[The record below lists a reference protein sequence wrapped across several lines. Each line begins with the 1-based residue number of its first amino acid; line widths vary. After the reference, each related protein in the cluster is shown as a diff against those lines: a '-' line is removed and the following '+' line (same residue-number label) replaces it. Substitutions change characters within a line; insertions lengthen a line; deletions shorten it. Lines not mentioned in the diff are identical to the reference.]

1 MAVDPPRSIVYEHDK
16 RAKEKVRKCGGSAMR
31 KTLKLG
37 QEARVFTA
45 TIHFNPTYGQLDGAV
60 HVPEGQSIPDINQ
73 FLLDLYHGRQH
84 IDRRRRSRLTR
95 STARHLRRESTPVLD
110 EITVEMSDSES
121 QELPTDAGKEG
132 ASREDANADPQPD
145 PTGDQHE
152 SHQLEGKAET
162 AAGDVPES
170 AGQTIQS
177 VAECVEVED
186 DADADADGSPEA
198 VAMPLQA
205 LGREG
210 EEAWADSGAVQGLSA
225 TDGLIEPGTSD
236 VEIGCQTSMD
246 GDIDW
251 SELEL
256 PGMTENEQAPSDW
269 LVVGAE
275 DALNGELAKAA
286 EDPRIAS
293 MQTKKIDQRR
303 RLFERVSKEMWR
315 ARRDRT
321 ATEVAVAGG
330 SYDGYGVHGRSG
342 NNLEDGYEQRSHPAA
357 KTQGGTSLM
366 PRRTAQSPRRG
377 ESGCGASVE
386 QQVRFFQALALRFRC
401 QTGAD

>member
-1 MAVDPPRSIVYEHDK
+1 M
-16 RAKEKVRKCGGSAMR
+16 
-31 KTLKLG
+31 
-37 QEARVFTA
+37 
-45 TIHFNPTYGQLDGAV
+45 
-60 HVPEGQSIPDINQ
+60 
-73 FLLDLYHGRQH
+73 
-84 IDRRRRSRLTR
+84 
-95 STARHLRRESTPVLD
+95 LD

-121 QELPTDAGKEG
+121 QELPTDVGEEG

-145 PTGDQHE
+145 PTGDPHE
-152 SHQLEGKAET
+152 SHQVEGKAET

-210 EEAWADSGAVQGLSA
+210 EEAWADCGAVQGLSA
-225 TDGLIEPGTSD
+225 TAGLIEPGTSD

-256 PGMTENEQAPSDW
+256 PGMTENEQATSDW

-275 DALNGELAKAA
+275 DALNGELAKAP
-286 EDPRIAS
+286 EYPGVAS
-293 MQTKKIDQRR
+293 AQTERMDQRR
-303 RLFERVSKEMWR
+303 RLFERVSKELWR

-321 ATEVAVAGG
+321 ATEVAAAGG
-330 SYDGYGVHGRSG
+330 SSDGNSVHGRSRS
-342 NNLEDGYEQRSHPAA
+342 NLEDGSKQRSYPAA
-357 KTQGGTSLM
+357 KT
-366 PRRTAQSPRRG
+366 QSPRRG
-377 ESGCGASVE
+377 ESGLGAPVE